1 MIVVRGDP
9 LDDLS
14 VLRSVSEV
22 IMKGQRIRDPKFKR
36 MKAVDA
42 LFDRYM

>member
-1 MIVVRGDP
+1 MIVVQSNP
-9 LDDLS
+9 LDNLS

-22 IMKGQRIRDPKFKR
+22 IMKGQRIRQPKIKR

>member
-1 MIVVRGDP
+1 MIVVQANP

-14 VLRSVSEV
+14 VLRNVSEV
-22 IMKGQRIRDPKFKR
+22 IMKGQRIRQPKIKR